1 MEKKELLESMATAI
15 IEGDEEMAKEGAQ
28 NALDT
33 GIRPLDALEQGFS
46 KGMEV
51 IGARFG
57 TGEAFLPELLM
68 AANAFNAAMEI
79 IKPALESGQQ
89 QANKLGTVVLAAV
102 KGDVHSIGKD
112 IVATIMEINGF
123 EVVDIGI
130 DQPSLNVIEA
140 AEKNKADIIALSSL
154 MTTTMP
160 YQKEVINT
168 LSEMKLRDKY
178 LVLVGGGPV
187 NRKWADEIGADG
199 YGDTAVDAVDIAK
212 SLLKARKH

>member
-1 MEKKELLESMATAI
+1 MLESMATAI
-15 IEGDEEMAKEGAQ
+15 IEGDEDMAKEGAQ

-33 GIRPLDALEQGFS
+33 GIGPLEALEQGFS
-46 KGMEV
+46 KGMDV

-79 IKPALESGQQ
+79 IKPALESSQQ
-89 QANKLGTVVLAAV
+89 QAGKVGTVVLAAV
-102 KGDVHSIGKD
+102 KGDVHSIGKN
-112 IVATIMEINGF
+112 IVATMMEINGF
-123 EVVDIGI
+123 EVVDLGI

-160 YQKEVINT
+160 YQREVIDT
-168 LSEMKLRDKY
+168 LTEMKIRDKY
-178 LVLVGGGPV
+178 AVLVGGGPV
-187 NRKWADEIGADG
+187 NQRWADEIGADG
-199 YGDTAVDAVDIAK
+199 YGNTAVDAVDVAK
-212 SLLKARKH
+212 TLLKERKH